1 MTPTNPLGRRAL
13 VTGVAGQDGGYMAE
27 QLLAEGRRV
36 WGLIR
41 PGGLARAAELP
52 WLRGVELIEG
62 DLADRASL
70 ARAFAAADPEE
81 IYNLASF
88 SQPSL
93 AWSDPEASAN
103 VNALGPLRLLELVR
117 EAGPGRVR
125 FVQAST
131 SEIFGP
137 SAPNPQDERTPLCPA
152 TPYGSAKA
160 YAHQLVAHYR
170 ERFGLFAGA
179 AILYNHESPRRGR
192 EFVTRKITRA
202 AARIKLGL
210 ERQLVLGDLDARRD
224 WGYAPDYVRAMRLML
239 GADAPDDYVIGTGE
253 THSVGEFLQL
263 AFARVGLRP
272 EEFVRVDP
280 SLGGH
285 SNPVG
290 LAADAARARDR
301 LGWRPTV
308 GFEQLV
314 GLMVE
319 ADLAREGE
327 IVPSPAGR
335 GLG

>member
-1 MTPTNPLGRRAL
+1 VTPTSPLGPRAL

-27 QLLAEGRRV
+27 QLLADGRRV
-36 WGLIR
+36 WGMVR
-41 PGGLARAAELP
+41 PGGLARAAQLP
-52 WLRGVELIEG
+52 WLRGVELVEG

-70 ARAFAAADPEE
+70 ERVFAAADPAEV
-81 IYNLASF
+81 YNLASF
-88 SQPSL
+88 SQPGL
-93 AWSDPEASAN
+93 AWSDPETSAN

-137 SAPNPQDERTPLCPA
+137 CASNPQDERTPLCPA

-160 YAHQLVAHYR
+160 YAHQLVGQYR
-170 ERFGLFAGA
+170 ERYGLFSCA

-210 ERQLVLGDLDARRD
+210 ERELVLGNLDARRD

-239 GADAPDDYVIGTGE
+239 GAEAPDDYVIGTGE
-253 THSVGEFLQL
+253 TRSVGDLVDL
-263 AFARVGLRP
+263 AFAQVGLRSDDV
-272 EEFVRVDP
+272 VRIDP
-280 SLGGH
+280 SLAGH
-285 SNPVG
+285 SNRVG
-290 LAADAARARDR
+290 LAADTRRARER
-301 LGWRPTV
+301 LGWQPTV
-308 GFEQLV
+308 SFERLV

-319 ADLAREGE
+319 ADLALEAAP
-327 IVPSPAGR
+327 VPTR
-335 GLG
+335 

>member
-1 MTPTNPLGRRAL
+1 
-13 VTGVAGQDGGYMAE
+13 VAGQDGGYMAE

-36 WGLIR
+36 WGMVR

-52 WLRGVELIEG
+52 WLRGVELVEG

-70 ARAFAAADPEE
+70 ERAFAAADPVEV
-81 IYNLASF
+81 YNLASF
-88 SQPSL
+88 SQPGL

-125 FVQAST
+125 LVQAST
-131 SEIFGP
+131 SEVFGP
-137 SAPNPQDERTPLCPA
+137 SPPNPQDERTPLRPA

-160 YAHQLVAHYR
+160 YAQELVGQYR
-170 ERFGLFAGA
+170 ERYGLFVCA

-210 ERQLVLGDLDARRD
+210 EQQVVLGNLDARRD

-239 GADAPDDYVIGTGE
+239 DAEAPDDYVIGTGE
-253 THSVGEFLQL
+253 THSVEEFVRL
-263 AFARVGLRP
+263 AFAQVGLRP
-272 EEFVRVDP
+272 DDFVRIDP
-280 SLGGH
+280 SLASH
-285 SNPVG
+285 SNRVG
-290 LAADAARARDR
+290 LAADATRARDR
-301 LGWRPTV
+301 LGWCPTV
-308 GFEQLV
+308 SFERLV

-319 ADLAREGE
+319 ADQAREAAP
-327 IVPSPAGR
+327 VPA
-335 GLG
+335 L